1 MLSFRDKNKIINIV
15 DEVLGTGT
23 KTKGDNHSH
32 YYLYKIMVF
41 FFFNIYIG
49 RVEATYLRNF

>member
-1 MLSFRDKNKIINIV
+1 MLSFRDKNKILNII
-15 DEVLGTGT
+15 DETLGPGT
-23 KTKGDNHSH
+23 KTKGDNHKH
-32 YYLYKIMVF
+32 YCLYELMVF